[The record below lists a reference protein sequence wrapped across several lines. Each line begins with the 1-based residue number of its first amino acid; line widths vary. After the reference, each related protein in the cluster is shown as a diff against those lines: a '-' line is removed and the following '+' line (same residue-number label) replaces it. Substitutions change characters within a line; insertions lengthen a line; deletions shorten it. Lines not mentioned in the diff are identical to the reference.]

1 MNKILIKI
9 TQNDENLCISIPKE
23 ILDEDEC
30 RVDVAVTPMPGSLE
44 INILITEPEYED
56 CCEEDGGED
65 GSDRPDYP
73 HYSSFLSA

>member
-1 MNKILIKI
+1 MNKTLVKI

-44 INILITEPEYED
+44 VNILITEPEYEE
-56 CCEEDGGED
+56 CCEEDD
-65 GSDRPDYP
+65 DDSDRPGYP
-73 HYSSFLSA
+73 HYSGFLSA

>member
-23 ILDEDEC
+23 ILDDDEC

-44 INILITEPEYED
+44 VNILITELEYED
-56 CCEEDGGED
+56 CCEEDDD